1 MVRFL
6 VSGFQIDQRH
16 ACQLVGLS
24 RSTYYYQSQAR
35 DQTALRL
42 RIRDIAAARVRYGYR
57 RVHIMLQREG
67 WQVNHKR
74 VYRLYRAQGLEL
86 RLKIRKKKRAAAP
99 RGVTPA
105 AAAPNDRW
113 SMDFVSDRLADG
125 RAFRVLALV
134 DNVSRVS
141 PVLAA
146 RSSWSGQQV
155 TELLDQAI
163 QRYGRPQMLQVD
175 NGPEFAGKALDAWA
189 YRRGVQ
195 LCFSR
200 PGKPTDNAYCESFNG
215 KLRAEFLDAH
225 WFLDL
230 SEAQQGLEEWRK
242 EYNEVRPHSSLGD
255 RTPAEFLAGCP
266 KQEEE
271 EARRLTL
278 PVSR

>member
-6 VSGFQIDQRH
+6 VSGFRIDQRH
-16 ACQLVGLS
+16 VCGIVGLA
-24 RSTYYYQSQAR
+24 RSTYYYQSQAK

-42 RIRDIAAARVRYGYR
+42 RIRDSAAARVRYGYR

-74 VYRLYRAQGLEL
+74 VYRMYRREGLEL
-86 RLKIRKKKRAAAP
+86 RLKIRKKKRVAAP
-99 RGVTPA
+99 RGVTP

-113 SMDFVSDRLADG
+113 SMDFVSDRPADG

-141 PVLAA
+141 PILAT
-146 RSSWSGQQV
+146 RSSWRGPQV

-175 NGPEFAGKALDAWA
+175 NGPEFAGKALDVWA

-195 LCFSR
+195 LCFWR
-200 PGKPTDNAYCESFNG
+200 PGKPT
-215 KLRAEFLDAH
+215 
-225 WFLDL
+225 
-230 SEAQQGLEEWRK
+230 
-242 EYNEVRPHSSLGD
+242 
-255 RTPAEFLAGCP
+255 
-266 KQEEE
+266 
-271 EARRLTL
+271 
-278 PVSR
+278 